1 MSPPVH
7 PQEYL
12 YRYGYTQVAE
22 MTDRKQSLEPA
33 LKLLQQRL
41 SLPQTGELDTTT
53 LNAMRAPRCGVP
65 DLGKF
70 QTFEGDLKWHHH
82 DITYCAQPGPLREN
96 GAWQGEGRGRSRAPP
111 GGEHVRS

>member
-41 SLPQTGELDTTT
+41 SLPQTGELDATT

-82 DITYCAQPGPLREN
+82 DITYWCATRP
-96 GAWQGEGRGRSRAPP
+96 AAGERGLAGRGERPVPRAA
-111 GGEHVRS
+111 RR